1 MNKPFYPK
9 REVNFTLRYIL
20 PFLIIIP
27 ALEIG
32 ILLFSGK
39 TLGIIPTILLIIATG
54 VGGAFLAKKQGIE
67 TIQKVQREMSRG
79 NIPGDSILDGLC
91 ILTGGLLLLT
101 PGFVTDI
108 TGFMLL
114 IPGTRKMFKPLLQKQ
129 ISKMIERNRFT
140 IIR

>member
-9 REVNFTLRYIL
+9 REVNFRLRYIL

-39 TLGIIPTILLIIATG
+39 TLGIVPTILLIIATG
-54 VGGAFLAKKQGIE
+54 VGGAWLAKKQGIE
-67 TIQKVQREMSRG
+67 AVQKVQREISRG

-91 ILTGGLLLLT
+91 ILSGGILLLT
-101 PGFVTDI
+101 PGFITDL
-108 TGFMLL
+108 TGFILL
-114 IPGTRKMFKPLLQKQ
+114 IPGTRKMVKPLLQKQ